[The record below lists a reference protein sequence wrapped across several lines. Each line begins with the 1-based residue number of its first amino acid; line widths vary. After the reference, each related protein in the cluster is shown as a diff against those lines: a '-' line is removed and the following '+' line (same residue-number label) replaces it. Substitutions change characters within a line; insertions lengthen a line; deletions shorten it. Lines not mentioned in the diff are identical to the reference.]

1 MQSTGRASLAECVL
15 KDASR
20 ADTATELMLRIR
32 RSHPTDTQPLYC
44 GGMSYT
50 VSLGCGCQVYVSCH
64 PRSGVAHTR
73 IIEFRSSRC
82 AIRSHDVGVR
92 IPAWELH
99 RYEPADPSKAEMA
112 PIRLAR

>member
-1 MQSTGRASLAECVL
+1 MLVINNASS
-15 KDASR
+15 D
-20 ADTATELMLRIR
+20 DTATELMLPIR
-32 RSHPTDTQPLYC
+32 RSHLTDMPPRYRR
-44 GGMSYT
+44 GVSYT

-99 RYEPADPSKAEMA
+99 RYQPDDPGEAASSPVRA
-112 PIRLAR
+112 AR

>member
-1 MQSTGRASLAECVL
+1 L
-15 KDASR
+15 
-20 ADTATELMLRIR
+20 
-32 RSHPTDTQPLYC
+32 TDTQPHYC

-73 IIEFRSSRC
+73 VIEFRSSRC

-92 IPAWELH
+92 IPAWELL
-99 RYEPADPSKAEMA
+99 RYEPDDPGDPGDPGEAGAAVVSGT
-112 PIRLAR
+112 LQHARR

>member
-1 MQSTGRASLAECVL
+1 MLDIN
-15 KDASR
+15 DASSD
-20 ADTATELMLRIR
+20 DTATELMLRIR
-32 RSHPTDTQPLYC
+32 RSHLIDMQPRYC

-64 PRSGVAHTR
+64 PRSGIAHTR

-99 RYEPADPSKAEMA
+99 RYEPEDPGEAEVS
-112 PIRLAR
+112 PVRIAR